1 MKKHQITI
9 IDIARQLN
17 ISKSTVSRVLTGH
30 PRVSEKTR
38 DAVLK
43 LANELDYQRN
53 MLAIN
58 LMSSQSH
65 TIGIIVP
72 EFVTSFFPMVIMGAQ
87 EVASKAGYNVLI
99 SQSNESYETEVANA
113 KVMLDNRVDGVLVS
127 LTRETRNYDHL
138 KVFQRKGIPIVF
150 FNRVCDDMQVPK
162 VVVDDYE
169 GAYKAVEHLILTGR
183 KRIAHLGGPT
193 SLHVSKKRL
202 EGYKDAL
209 RKYNQPID
217 QELILDYDLNLDK
230 VKIYIKHLLDLPE
243 PPDALFTINDPTA
256 FEAMLFMKAK
266 GVRIPEDIAVV
277 GFSNNYGSTLIE
289 PRLTTVAQPTHEI
302 GQVAAQLLLDQINSD
317 ASEWKPIYKVL
328 KTELLVR
335 GSS

>member
-9 IDIARQLN
+9 VDIARQLN

-38 DAVLK
+38 EAVLK
-43 LANELDYQRN
+43 LASELDYQRN

-58 LMSSQSH
+58 LMSRQSH

-230 VKIYIKHLLDLPE
+230 VKIYIKHLLDLP
-243 PPDALFTINDPTA
+243 DALFTINDPTA

>member
-1 MKKHQITI
+1 MKS
-9 IDIARQLN
+9 L
-17 ISKSTVSRVLTGH
+17 
-30 PRVSEKTR
+30 
-38 DAVLK
+38 
-43 LANELDYQRN
+43 
-53 MLAIN
+53 
-58 LMSSQSH
+58 
-65 TIGIIVP
+65 
-72 EFVTSFFPMVIMGAQ
+72 
-87 EVASKAGYNVLI
+87 LI

-127 LTRETRNYDHL
+127 LTQETRNYDHL

-169 GAYKAVEHLILTGR
+169 GAFKAVEHLLLTGR

-193 SLHVSKKRL
+193 SLHISKKRL

-209 RKYNQPID
+209 RKYNQPIN

-289 PRLTTVAQPTHEI
+289 PRLTTVSQPTHEI

-317 ASEWKPIYKVL
+317 ASEWKPIYRVL

>member
-1 MKKHQITI
+1 MKKHQVTI
-9 IDIARQLN
+9 VDIAKQLN

-30 PRVSEKTR
+30 PRVSEKTKE
-38 DAVLK
+38 AVLK

-87 EVASKAGYNVLI
+87 EVASQAGYNVLI

-150 FNRVCDDMQVPK
+150 FNRVCDEMQVPK

-169 GAYKAVEHLILTGR
+169 GAFKAVEHLILTGR

-193 SLHVSKKRL
+193 SLHISKKRL
-202 EGYKDAL
+202 EGYRDAL
-209 RKYNQPID
+209 RKYNQPIEQD
-217 QELILDYDLNLDK
+217 LILDYDLNLDK

-256 FEAMLFMKAK
+256 FEAMIFMKAK
-266 GVRIPEDIAVV
+266 GIKIPQEIAVV
-277 GFSNNYGSTLIE
+277 GFSNGYGSTLIE
-289 PRLTTVAQPTHEI
+289 PHLTTVAQPTHEI
-302 GQVAAQLLLDQINSD
+302 GQLAAQLLLDQINSD
-317 ASEWKPIYKVL
+317 ASEWKPIYRVL

>member
-9 IDIARQLN
+9 VDIARQLN

-38 DAVLK
+38 EAVLK
-43 LANELDYQRN
+43 LASELDYQRN

-266 GVRIPEDIAVV
+266 GVQIPEDIAVV

>member
-9 IDIARQLN
+9 VDIARQLN

-38 DAVLK
+38 EAVLK
-43 LANELDYQRN
+43 LASELDYQRN

>member
-30 PRVSEKTR
+30 PSVSEKTR
-38 DAVLK
+38 EAVLK

-87 EVASKAGYNVLI
+87 EVASQAGYNVLI

-169 GAYKAVEHLILTGR
+169 GAFKAVEHLILTGR

-209 RKYNQPID
+209 RKYNQAID
-217 QELILDYDLNLDK
+217 PGLILDYDLNLEK

-256 FEAMLFMKAK
+256 FEAMIFMKAK
-266 GVRIPEDIAVV
+266 GLKIPEEIAVV

-289 PRLTTVAQPTHEI
+289 PRLTTVAQPTHQI

-317 ASEWKPIYKVL
+317 ASEWKPIYRVL

>member
-30 PRVSEKTR
+30 PNVSEKTR
-38 DAVLK
+38 EAVLK

-87 EVASKAGYNVLI
+87 EVASQAGYNVLI

-169 GAYKAVEHLILTGR
+169 GAFKAVEHLILTGR

-217 QELILDYDLNLDK
+217 PGLILDYDLNLEK

-256 FEAMLFMKAK
+256 FEAMIFMKAK
-266 GVRIPEDIAVV
+266 GLKIPEEIAVV

-289 PRLTTVAQPTHEI
+289 PRLTTVAQPTHQI

-317 ASEWKPIYKVL
+317 ASEWKPIYRVL

>member
-9 IDIARQLN
+9 VDIARQLK

-38 DAVLK
+38 EAVLK
-43 LANELDYQRN
+43 LAGELDYQRN

-87 EVASKAGYNVLI
+87 EVASQAGYNVLI

-169 GAYKAVEHLILTGR
+169 GAFKAVEHLILTGR

-230 VKIYIKHLLDLPE
+230 VKIYIKHFLDLPE

-256 FEAMLFMKAK
+256 FEAMIFIKAK
-266 GVRIPEDIAVV
+266 GVKIPEEIAVV

-317 ASEWKPIYKVL
+317 ASEWKPIYRVL

>member
-9 IDIARQLN
+9 IDIAKQLN

-38 DAVLK
+38 EAVLK
-43 LANELDYQRN
+43 LASELDYQRN

-87 EVASKAGYNVLI
+87 EVASQAGYNVLI

>member
-9 IDIARQLN
+9 VDIARQLN

-38 DAVLK
+38 EAVLK
-43 LANELDYQRN
+43 LASELDYQRN

-72 EFVTSFFPMVIMGAQ
+72 EFVTSFFPMIIMGAQ

>member
-9 IDIARQLN
+9 VDIALQLN
-17 ISKSTVSRVLTGH
+17 ISKSTVSRALTGH

-87 EVASKAGYNVLI
+87 EAASQAGYNVLI

-169 GAYKAVEHLILTGR
+169 GAFKAVEHLILTGR

-230 VKIYIKHLLDLPE
+230 VKIYIKHLLDLPK

-256 FEAMLFMKAK
+256 FEAMIFMKARGLK
-266 GVRIPEDIAVV
+266 IPEEIAVV

-289 PRLTTVAQPTHEI
+289 PRLTTVAQPTHQI

-317 ASEWKPIYKVL
+317 ASEWKPIYRVL

>member
-9 IDIARQLN
+9 VDIARQLN

-30 PRVSEKTR
+30 PSVSEKTKE
-38 DAVLK
+38 AVLK

-87 EVASKAGYNVLI
+87 EVASQAGYNVLI

-169 GAYKAVEHLILTGR
+169 GAFKAVEHLILTGR

-193 SLHVSKKRL
+193 SLHISKKRL

-217 QELILDYDLNLDK
+217 PGLILDYDLNLDK

-256 FEAMLFMKAK
+256 FEAMIFIKAK
-266 GVRIPEDIAVV
+266 GLKIPEEIAVV

-302 GQVAAQLLLDQINSD
+302 GQVAARLLLDQINSD
-317 ASEWKPIYKVL
+317 ASEWKPIYRVL

>member
-9 IDIARQLN
+9 VDIARQLN

-38 DAVLK
+38 EAVLK
-43 LANELDYQRN
+43 LASELDYQRN

-266 GVRIPEDIAVV
+266 GVRIPEGIAVV

>member
-1 MKKHQITI
+1 MKKHQVTI

-38 DAVLK
+38 EAVLQ

-87 EVASKAGYNVLI
+87 EVASQAGYNVLI

-169 GAYKAVEHLILTGR
+169 GAYKAVEHLIVTGR

-217 QELILDYDLNLDK
+217 QDLILDYDLNLDK
-230 VKIYIKHLLDLPE
+230 VKIYIKHLLDLPQ

-256 FEAMLFMKAK
+256 FEAMIFMKAK
-266 GVRIPEDIAVV
+266 GIKIPQEIAVV
-277 GFSNNYGSTLIE
+277 GFSNNYGSHLIE
-289 PRLTTVAQPTHEI
+289 PSLTTVAQPTHEI
-302 GQVAAQLLLDQINSD
+302 GQVAAQLLLEQINSD
-317 ASEWKPIYKVL
+317 ASEWKPIYRVL

-335 GSS
+335 ESS